1 MIWRIFT
8 RDVFRLLK
16 NPVAVVITLGVALIP
31 SLYAWCNIV
40 ANWDPYANTGN
51 IKVAVANEDQG
62 ANNELIGRLNAGQ
75 NVVSALKNNHEL
87 GWQFVDEDTAK
98 QGVQSGEYYA
108 ALVIPKDFSSKLIGT
123 VTSIASDT
131 SADGGDTSVTRGPR
145 IDYYVNEKRNAIAPK
160 ITDSGATTVDETINH
175 TFVSTVSSTV
185 AKTIKQAGKKL
196 SDNADTSRK
205 RIDQSIDQAKSD
217 LDDAQN
223 TIATVNDTI
232 TAAETALSNAQ
243 KSLTALNKQ
252 VTSTQ
257 RTLGT
262 ANGALG
268 EARKE
273 SLSFTNTLNDG
284 ILNGTSNLS
293 GILVAANTASGSI
306 ANGFTT
312 AQNGIDEAVGS
323 QQAIIDQNAAV
334 IGILQ
339 QLLNNSN
346 SSGAAGSSGI
356 LTDAQRQQLQTQIDT
371 LQQANWH
378 QQQALNTF
386 SKDASTITNGGIG
399 ATQNA
404 GKAIGT
410 AAQGGIRA
418 LNTTRNGLN
427 HTVTPSLLAGMD
439 SFSAMAG
446 TLGGTLSGLT
456 STISQT
462 QNLITQLADTLDET
476 RTTLDSTAKSL
487 DSLADQ
493 LDATQTDV
501 AALENSEFFG
511 RIKKSLN
518 LDDAAIGDFMAAP
531 VALATKIVYPV
542 ANYGS
547 AVAPFYSNLALWV
560 GGFVLIAIFKL
571 EVDREGLQHLRDSK
585 GRKLRLTATQAYLGR
600 WLLLVTVG
608 LMQALICTIGDLII
622 GIQCEHPLPFLL
634 AGCWTSFVYVNII
647 YALAVAF
654 KHIGKAVA
662 VILVI
667 LQIPGSSGM
676 YPIEMMPDFFQ
687 RLNPF
692 LPFTYGINAMRETI
706 GGMYSGH
713 YWDDMRSLLWF
724 LLAALFIGLVA
735 RPYLLNL
742 NALFDRRL
750 GATDLMVAEQNNLT
764 NERFRLVSV
773 IKLLMGVPEYRQQ
786 IRDRAH
792 AFFRWYPRLIRI
804 GFVAI
809 VVIPLVFLIL
819 MFSVESKIVM
829 LTAWITS
836 IILID
841 VFLIVVEYMADNA
854 SRQLGISGMHNED
867 FRDVLTRRL
876 GGAGTGGAGTTVREA
891 EKTSNTTA
899 AAAKPVQSDGKEG
912 DR

>member
-8 RDVFRLLK
+8 RDVLRLLK

-62 ANNELIGRLNAGQ
+62 ATNDLIGHLNAGQ

-205 RIDQSIDQAKSD
+205 RIDQSINQAKSD
-217 LDDAQN
+217 LNDAQN
-223 TIATVNDTI
+223 AITTVNDTI
-232 TAAETALSNAQ
+232 TAADTTLSNAQ

-257 RTLGT
+257 RMLGT
-262 ANGALG
+262 ANSALG

-273 SLSFTNTLNDG
+273 SLSFANTLNDG

-293 GILVAANTASGSI
+293 GIPVAANTASGSI

-312 AQNGIDEAVGS
+312 AQNGIDKAVGS
-323 QQAIIDQNAAV
+323 QQAIIGQNAAV

-346 SSGAAGSSGI
+346 SSGSAGSSGI
-356 LTDAQRQQLQTQIDT
+356 LTDAQRQQLQAQIDT
-371 LQQANWH
+371 LQQANRR

-404 GKAIGT
+404 GKAVGT

-439 SFSAMAG
+439 SFSAMTG

-476 RTTLDSTAKSL
+476 RSTLDSTAKSL
-487 DSLADQ
+487 GSLADQ

-501 AALENSEFFG
+501 VALENSEFFG

-531 VALATKIVYPV
+531 VALATKTVYPV

-547 AVAPFYSNLALWV
+547 AVTPFYSNLALWV

-585 GRKLRLTATQAYLGR
+585 GRKLRLAATQAYLGR

-608 LMQALICTIGDLII
+608 LMQALICAIGDLII
-622 GIQCEHPLPFLL
+622 GIQCEHPLLFLL
-634 AGCWTSFVYVNII
+634 AGCWISFVYVNII

-804 GFVAI
+804 GLVAI

-867 FRDVLTRRL
+867 FRNALTRRL
-876 GGAGTGGAGTTVREA
+876 GGAGTGGAGTKAREA
-891 EKTSNTTA
+891 EKTANKTA
-899 AAAKPVQSDGKEG
+899 TAAKPVQSDGKEG